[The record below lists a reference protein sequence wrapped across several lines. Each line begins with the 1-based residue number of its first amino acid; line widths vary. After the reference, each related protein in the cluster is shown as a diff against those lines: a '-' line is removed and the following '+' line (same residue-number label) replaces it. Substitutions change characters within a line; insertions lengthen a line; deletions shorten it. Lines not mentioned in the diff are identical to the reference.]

1 MKNNSSVVYIVGA
14 GPGDPGLIT
23 VKGFDLLKRA
33 DCVLYD
39 FLSSAELLNYLKPQ
53 AEKICVGKADGLHL
67 KEQDEINELLFR
79 KSKEYKIVVRLK
91 GGDPFVFSRGSE
103 EQRYLIEKGV
113 NVKMIP
119 GVTSAFAG
127 PASFDIPLTIKDR
140 VQSVAVVTGR
150 KKDSDAEI
158 DAPRCGTLVYLMA
171 VSNISNVLKA
181 LYKSGWALD
190 TPCAFIEKATHED
203 ARIIVATLK
212 TIKTKAKQ
220 EKIKP
225 PAVFV
230 VGEVVNYAKQ

>member
-1 MKNNSSVVYIVGA
+1 MKNNSSKVYIVGA

-23 VKGFDLLKRA
+23 LKGLDVLKRA

-39 FLSSAELLNYLKPQ
+39 FLISTGLLGHLKAH

-67 KEQDEINELLFR
+67 KEQDEINKLLFK
-79 KSKEYKIVVRLK
+79 KSKEHKIVVRLK

-103 EQRYLIEKGV
+103 EQRYLSEK
-113 NVKMIP
+113 NVDVKVIP

-140 VQSVAVVTGR
+140 VQSVAIVTGR
-150 KKDSDAEI
+150 KRDPDAEI
-158 DAPRCGTLVYLMA
+158 DAPRCGTLIYLMA

-181 LYKSGWALD
+181 LYKNGWPLN
-190 TPCAFIEKATHED
+190 TPCAFIEKATCKDE
-203 ARIIVATLK
+203 RIITATLK
-212 TIKTKAKQ
+212 TIDAKAKQ
-220 EKIKP
+220 KKIKP

-230 VGEVVNYAKQ
+230 VGEVVNYAKV

>member
-1 MKNNSSVVYIVGA
+1 MKNNGSKVYIVGA

-23 VKGFDLLKRA
+23 LKGLDLLRRA

-39 FLSSAELLNYLKPQ
+39 FLSSAELLDHLKPD

-67 KEQDEINELLFR
+67 KEQGEINRLLLK
-79 KSKEYKIVVRLK
+79 KSKQYKIVVRLK

-113 NVKMIP
+113 DVKVIP

-150 KKDSDAEI
+150 KRDPDAEI
-158 DAPRCGTLVYLMA
+158 DAPRCGTVVYLMA

-181 LYKSGWALD
+181 LYKSGWPLN
-190 TPCAFIEKATHED
+190 TPCAFIEKATHKD
-203 ARIIVATLK
+203 ARIIIATLE
-212 TIKTKAKQ
+212 TIEVKARQ
-220 EKIKP
+220 EKIRP
-225 PAVFV
+225 PAIFI
-230 VGEVVNYAKQ
+230 VGEVVDHAKV